1 MEQGLKWKPIRSQQR
16 TARFWWMYIH
26 LHPLDIKWFFY
37 SVLTVSQPQNKTWG
51 WGPLCEAAN
60 RMEVRRSEL
69 WNWKGQGSHFPLI
82 TVPRCPLEAR
92 CEWRDLC
99 PVLCRSWWLNL
110 AKDSSLHCPLT
121 AIERRNRDRADR
133 WLDVQSVGI
142 KDVMQSGFYYV

>member
-1 MEQGLKWKPIRSQQR
+1 MDVYSE
-16 TARFWWMYIH
+16 

-121 AIERRNRDRADR
+121 VRLSEETETEQTDDWMYSQLALKTWCN
-133 WLDVQSVGI
+133 LDFIMYNMHLLQSARCKEWI
-142 KDVMQSGFYYV
+142 